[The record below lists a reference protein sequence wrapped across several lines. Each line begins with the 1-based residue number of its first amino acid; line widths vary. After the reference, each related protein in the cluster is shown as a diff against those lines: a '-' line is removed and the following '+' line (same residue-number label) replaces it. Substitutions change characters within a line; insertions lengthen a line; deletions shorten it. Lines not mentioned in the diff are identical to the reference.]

1 MTVIKEAGVPHTIHT
16 GLCPNRNIL
25 DGLCQTG
32 FDGLWLVKYIRP
44 WDLAKQTDYSFCSSK
59 TDRNT
64 ACPGNPSHLD
74 WAWWH
79 TSFPVL
85 SEAGNGKE
93 QLLGQSR
100 WRNTSSRTC
109 RCPTQKQVEV
119 SESCVPLP
127 APGNHVAGL
136 LSAWWHSYH
145 DWAGR
150 WGWELR
156 FQFFTVS
163 HYCRSETNICDRV
176 ILFIILKQLYI

>member
-1 MTVIKEAGVPHTIHT
+1 MTEAGVPHTIHT

-100 WRNTSSRTC
+100 WRNWPPPEHVGVQRRNRSRSQSLVSRCLLLGTTLLGSC
-109 RCPTQKQVEV
+109 R
-119 SESCVPLP
+119 
-127 APGNHVAGL
+127 PGGILTMIELADGAG
-136 LSAWWHSYH
+136 
-145 DWAGR
+145 
-150 WGWELR
+150 
-156 FQFFTVS
+156 
-163 HYCRSETNICDRV
+163 N
-176 ILFIILKQLYI
+176 